1 MFLTS
6 IYSFIRGLI
15 RLTKYHSLYLHCIL
29 LLIHPFVL
37 WLCSGKFCSSYRI
50 SSHEDRLDA
59 LR

>member
-37 WLCSGKFCSSYRI
+37 WLCSGKFCSSYSI
-50 SSHEDRLDA
+50 S
-59 LR
+59 